1 MFCLQGK
8 ESMYCFVFVWGKEA
22 CSSFAV
28 VAAVVVAAAAA
39 AAILLSFFL
48 PQML

>member
-8 ESMYCFVFVWGKEA
+8 ESMYCFVLVWGKEA

-39 AAILLSFFL
+39 AILLSFFL